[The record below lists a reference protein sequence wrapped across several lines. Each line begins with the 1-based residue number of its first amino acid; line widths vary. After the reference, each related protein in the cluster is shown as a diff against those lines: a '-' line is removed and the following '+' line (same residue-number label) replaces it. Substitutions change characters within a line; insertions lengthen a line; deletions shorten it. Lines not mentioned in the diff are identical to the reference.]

1 MTAAEFARKHGI
13 PYQDVRQALPMTPT
27 RRKESWALEFP
38 EDELRQAL
46 LKLMAKEAEEQ
57 MASGMSCGPEGCK
70 LR

>member
-38 EDELRQAL
+38 EDELRQAFPFGNP
-46 LKLMAKEAEEQ
+46 LK
-57 MASGMSCGPEGCK
+57 
-70 LR
+70 